1 MRHLKQLPFGLAL
14 ASTLALVPAAHA
26 ACPSQAA
33 VFMLDQSN
41 SMNDPG
47 MGGTLKREL
56 ALARMIS
63 DYRGLPSGTPVGV
76 YGFGNDPQYDPT
88 YTHTYIAV
96 DPITPKKAVIDEVA
110 ILAAFQAARDAI
122 VAGTWW
128 SPVAGA
134 TCDSIQVDLTN
145 LTDFSCLLAPPGSPP
160 GTPAQTSYQMYLYSD
175 GIENSTPS
183 THGCAGLPSTTAF
196 NSALLGS
203 GFGLTP
209 NSWEWHVANT
219 ALTGDPNTTAIP
231 LGGIKFVSNVTLL
244 FDTVNG
250 LGSGTGNDHGA
261 TSIFGLQQAVTP
273 ALQALMGGLA
283 KVTHGQYF
291 EAKNVNGVPVKAP
304 MTGDTDPSPT
314 RSCVEQADVS
324 RVVQALGHRV
334 RAGDPAFSE
343 TDLAMRDVNND
354 QIVNT
359 QDYLLVLKFLGKCS

>member
-1 MRHLKQLPFGLAL
+1 MRHIKQLPFGLAL
-14 ASTLALVPAAHA
+14 ASVLAFAPAAHA
-26 ACPSQAA
+26 ACPTMAA

-56 ALARMIS
+56 ALTRMLA
-63 DYRGLPSGTPVGV
+63 DYAALPSGTPVGV

-96 DPITPKKAVIDEVA
+96 DPVNPKKAVIDDVA
-110 ILAAFQAARDAI
+110 IKAAFTAARDAI
-122 VAGTWW
+122 VAGNWW

-145 LTDFSCLLAPPGSPP
+145 LTDASCLFGNPAP
-160 GTPAQTSYQMYLYSD
+160 TSYQLFLYSD
-175 GIENSTPS
+175 GLENSTP
-183 THGCAGLPSTTAF
+183 TGHPCKGDPSATTF
-196 NSALLGS
+196 NPALAGS

-231 LGGIKFVSNVTLL
+231 PGGIKFVSNVTLL

-250 LGSGTGNDHGA
+250 LGTGTGNDHAA

-273 ALQALMGGLA
+273 QLQALMGGLA
-283 KVTHGQYF
+283 KVTHGQYV
-291 EAKNVNGVPVKAP
+291 EAKNINGQPAKMP
-304 MTGDTDPSPT
+304 MTGDTDPTPT

-343 TDLAMRDVNND
+343 QDLAMRDVNND

-359 QDYLLVLKFLGKCS
+359 ADYLLVLKFLGKCS

>member
-1 MRHLKQLPFGLAL
+1 MRHLKHLPLGLVLGSVL
-14 ASTLALVPAAHA
+14 AFAPAAHA
-26 ACPSQAA
+26 ACPTMAA

-47 MGGTLKREL
+47 MGGVLKRNL
-56 ALARMIS
+56 AYDRMLA
-63 DYRGLPSGTPVGV
+63 DYRSLPSGTPVGV
-76 YGFGNDPQYDPT
+76 YGFGNDPQYDPN
-88 YTHTYIAV
+88 YTHTYVAV
-96 DPITPKKAVIDEVA
+96 DPVNPKKAVVDEA
-110 ILAAFQAARDAI
+110 IITTAFATARDAI
-122 VAGTWW
+122 VPGSWW

-134 TCDSIQVDLTN
+134 TCDSIQIDLTN
-145 LTDFSCLLAPPGSPP
+145 LTDAACLFGSPAP
-160 GTPAQTSYQMYLYSD
+160 TSYQLFLYSD

-183 THGCAGLPSTTAF
+183 THPCAGSPSLTAF
-196 NSALLGS
+196 NPALAGS
-203 GFGLTP
+203 GFGLTA

-219 ALTGDPNTTAIP
+219 ALTGDPNTVAIP
-231 LGGIKFVSNVTLL
+231 AGGIKFVSNVTLL

-250 LGSGTGNDHGA
+250 LGTGSGSDHAA

-304 MTGDTDPSPT
+304 MTGDTDPTPT

-334 RAGDPAFSE
+334 KAGDPAFSE

-359 QDYLLVLKFLGKCS
+359 ADYLLVLKFLGKCS